1 VFHYCCSDDDET
13 EQTNEHHDSSTVAAV
28 SEVDNGAIESA
39 RIIRDRSPSNE
50 GSSGNTTNN
59 HINDMNIGHNR
70 GNNEEDENGH
80 SPHCCREQSGIHE
93 WFRRIRVRWAGVSN
107 DVEYD
112 AVASVDPSTPIKPI
126 PPSPLRQAS
135 SFDSSRDIPTILAKE
150 VVLPGSQLQKEI
162 AKLMAAAKITNDTE
176 EECVICMEGFDP
188 SNPRMPTLC
197 GCGENKTYFHLPCL
211 YQWLEQSSE
220 CPSCR
225 QTITWEEF

>member
-1 VFHYCCSDDDET
+1 MFHYCCSDTDEH
-13 EQTNEHHDSSTVAAV
+13 EREDQHDSFAVTTAV
-28 SEVDNGAIESA
+28 SEDGGAVESA
-39 RIIRDRSPSNE
+39 RIIRATSNE
-50 GSSGNTTNN
+50 GLYGNNN
-59 HINDMNIGHNR
+59 NINDMNIDHNR
-70 GNNEEDENGH
+70 GNNEEDENVH
-80 SPHCCREQSGIHE
+80 SSPRCCREQSGIHE
-93 WFRRIRVRWAGVSN
+93 WFRRIRSRWAGVSD
-107 DVEYD
+107 DVGYD
-112 AVASVDPSTPIKPI
+112 AVASVDPSSPIKPI

-150 VVLPGSQLQKEI
+150 VVLPGSRLQKEI

-188 SNPRMPTLC
+188 TNPRMPTLC

>member
-1 VFHYCCSDDDET
+1 MGSICHCVFRYCCSDEQHREDDP
-13 EQTNEHHDSSTVAAV
+13 HDSSTAAV
-28 SEVDNGAIESA
+28 SQASDGAIESA
-39 RIIRDRSPSNE
+39 RIIRATDGSLGDER
-50 GSSGNTTNN
+50 SSGNRIHNME
-59 HINDMNIGHNR
+59 ND
-70 GNNEEDENGH
+70 EDEDDNH
-80 SPHCCREQSGIHE
+80 QAPNCCREQNGIHD
-93 WFRRIRVRWAGVSN
+93 WFRRIRSRWAGNSN

-112 AVASVDPSTPIKPI
+112 AVASVDPSPAKPI

-150 VVLPGSQLQKEI
+150 VVLPGSRLQKEI

-188 SNPRMPTLC
+188 TNPRMPTLC